1 MCVLACMVQE
11 WHSSAPAVCLWL
23 QTLPGTKRT
32 MQGQQA
38 VMDLDT
44 AWHHEQLADAHEV
57 CDKLGHEN
65 EYLRAELAKRGVV
78 LEADDEH
85 SFALGGVP
93 DQPHH
98 SVSFSDSATTSHPGT
113 TDGKPGAS
121 EMGDSLAGMGP
132 ALLSVARQSD
142 AACSDLQ
149 QMIDRL
155 QSQLT
160 ASTSAPSPMASRSP
174 FAVVA
179 AGSKEDQVRATKKL
193 CGEASTQAVEV
204 RTHLSMLLEA
214 LQQAVAGDSTP
225 DRRLTDAAAE
235 LPREQAPP
243 PPPIPAWRHSYDS
256 NSTARSSIEAS
267 PRGSFDVAGVRGP
280 MEAKS
285 KQSVSFQT
293 LDQPAYSANLDSFLP
308 GSKVH
313 GTSSLDNDYDTSQ
326 VGNPLF
332 DTTLPRDLDRVEGMR
347 GVALTRASVAAHMM
361 HNLSHDDAEA
371 QEQLAQAVREVQQQV
386 STSSLMLCGHDD
398 QSCRILLPSLHTHDK
413 ACRTRCGAAALVCLP
428 KTTPLMS
435 PQCCASLGA
444 GSGLHSSHHS
454 S

>member
-1 MCVLACMVQE
+1 
-11 WHSSAPAVCLWL
+11 
-23 QTLPGTKRT
+23 
-32 MQGQQA
+32 
-38 VMDLDT
+38 MDLDT

-65 EYLRAELAKRGVV
+65 DFLRAELAKRGLV

-93 DQPHH
+93 DQIHH

-113 TDGKPGAS
+113 NDGKPGAS
-121 EMGDSLAGMGP
+121 ETDDSPVGMGP
-132 ALLSVARQSD
+132 AQLSVARQSD

-204 RTHLSMLLEA
+204 RTHINTLIEA

-225 DRRLTDAAAE
+225 ETRSTDAAAE
-235 LPREQAPP
+235 LPPDHAPP
-243 PPPIPAWRHSYDS
+243 PPSVFAWNTSYDS
-256 NSTARSSIEAS
+256 NSTARSSMDAAISAS
-267 PRGSFDVAGVRGP
+267 FDFSGARGS
-280 MEAKS
+280 MEPPPKS

-308 GSKVH
+308 GSKKLDH
-313 GTSSLDNDYDTSQ
+313 GISSLNDDYDTSQ
-326 VGNPLF
+326 MGNPLF
-332 DTTLPRDLDRVEGMR
+332 DTTMSGAGERVEGTR
-347 GVALTRASVAAHMM
+347 GVAMTRASVAAQMM
-361 HNLSHDDAEA
+361 QKLSHQDTEV
-371 QEQLAQAVREVQQQV
+371 QEQLGQAVREVQQQV
-386 STSSLMLCGHDD
+386 SISN
-398 QSCRILLPSLHTHDK
+398 PS
-413 ACRTRCGAAALVCLP
+413 P
-428 KTTPLMS
+428 
-435 PQCCASLGA
+435 
-444 GSGLHSSHHS
+444 
-454 S
+454 

>member
-1 MCVLACMVQE
+1 MYGPTLVHLCISCV
-11 WHSSAPAVCLWL
+11 WL
-23 QTLPGTKRT
+23 QTLPGTKKT

-44 AWHHEQLADAHEV
+44 AWHHEQLTEAHEV

-65 EYLRAELAKRGVV
+65 EYLRAELAKRGLV
-78 LEADDEH
+78 LEADDEL

-98 SVSFSDSATTSHPGT
+98 SVSFTESTTTSHPGT

-121 EMGDSLAGMGP
+121 ETGDSLAGMGP

-174 FAVVA
+174 FAIVA

-204 RTHLSMLLEA
+204 RTHLSILLEA
-214 LQQAVAGDSTP
+214 LQQAVAADSTP
-225 DRRLTDAAAE
+225 DSRLTDAAE
-235 LPREQAPP
+235 PPRKQAPP

-267 PRGSFDVAGVRGP
+267 SRGSFDVAGVRGP
-280 MEAKS
+280 MEALARS
-285 KQSVSFQT
+285 KPSVSFQT

-308 GSKVH
+308 GSNKLDH
-313 GTSSLDNDYDTSQ
+313 GISSLDNDYDTSQ
-326 VGNPLF
+326 MGNPLF
-332 DTTLPRDLDRVEGMR
+332 DTTMPRDLERVEGMR

-361 HNLSHDDAEA
+361 HNLSQEDAEV

-386 STSSLMLCGHDD
+386 SNSTLLLCGHAD
-398 QSCRILLPSLHTHDK
+398 QSCKMLLPSSHTS
-413 ACRTRCGAAALVCLP
+413 CLT
-428 KTTPLMS
+428 KH
-435 PQCCASLGA
+435 A
-444 GSGLHSSHHS
+444 
-454 S
+454 

>member
-1 MCVLACMVQE
+1 MQE
-11 WHSSAPAVCLWL
+11 
-23 QTLPGTKRT
+23 
-32 MQGQQA
+32 QQA

-65 EYLRAELAKRGVV
+65 EYLRAELAKRGLV
-78 LEADDEH
+78 LEADDEL

-93 DQPHH
+93 DQSHH
-98 SVSFSDSATTSHPGT
+98 SVSFTDSATTSHPGT

-121 EMGDSLAGMGP
+121 ETGDSLAGMGP

-204 RTHLSMLLEA
+204 RTHLSILLEA
-214 LQQAVAGDSTP
+214 LQQAVAVDSTP
-225 DRRLTDAAAE
+225 DGRLTDAAAE
-235 LPREQAPP
+235 PPREQAPP
-243 PPPIPAWRHSYDS
+243 PPPVAAWRHSYDS

-267 PRGSFDVAGVRGP
+267 SRGSFDVAGVRGP
-280 MEAKS
+280 MEAPSKS
-285 KQSVSFQT
+285 KPSVSFQT

-308 GSKVH
+308 GSTKLDH
-313 GTSSLDNDYDTSQ
+313 GNSSLDNDYKSSQ
-326 VGNPLF
+326 MGNPLF
-332 DTTLPRDLDRVEGMR
+332 DTTMPRELEQVEGMR
-347 GVALTRASVAAHMM
+347 GVSLTRASVAAHMM
-361 HNLSHDDAEA
+361 HNLSHEDAEV
-371 QEQLAQAVREVQQQV
+371 QEQLTQAVREVQQQV
-386 STSSLMLCGHDD
+386 SNCNT
-398 QSCRILLPSLHTHDK
+398 I
-413 ACRTRCGAAALVCLP
+413 ALW
-428 KTTPLMS
+428 S
-435 PQCCASLGA
+435 
-444 GSGLHSSHHS
+444 
-454 S
+454 